1 MVIFMG
7 ILNSSWLIKMLEKS
21 SPSPQMRML
30 NLFDI
35 LDDWLEAPNLVAPNM
50 IWPEIREQ
58 FSSLQKPAI
67 TPLLQDFLT
76 RQAAKAG
83 AAMPEMLAN
92 QLYFMVLAAV
102 QEKLQ
107 GLSNSES
114 KHASLS
120 HAKSAAKALI
130 QAQTKKEFRI
140 TKSTVY
146 ATAASFFGALLVA
159 GSAFYFAAQKS
170 YSPTVSQ
177 TSLFKED
184 SQAVSAGALLSAN
197 PNDTAALFAQ
207 IEQMRKGNCQLI
219 EALQLPDSYK
229 KVYFENIVLG
239 QISTD
244 IKDQQLVRQLLDK
257 VRCNYSPMLMV
268 NSK

>member
-1 MVIFMG
+1 MVIFMD

-35 LDDWLEAPNLVAPNM
+35 LDDWLEAPNLVAPNI

-107 GLSNSES
+107 ANN
-114 KHASLS
+114 HAGFG

>member
-1 MVIFMG
+1 MD
-7 ILNSSWLIKMLEKS
+7 ILNSNWLIKMLEKS
-21 SPSPQMRML
+21 SQSPQMRML

-35 LDDWLEAPNLVAPNM
+35 LEDWLDAPNVLT
-50 IWPEIREQ
+50 PEMRKQ
-58 FSSLQKPAI
+58 LAHSQKPI
-67 TPLLQDFLT
+67 QVPLLQDFLT

-92 QLYFMVLAAV
+92 QLYFMVLAAT

-107 GLSNSES
+107 ASN
-114 KHASLS
+114 HAGFG

-130 QAQTKKEFRI
+130 LAQTKKEFHI
-140 TKSTVY
+140 AKSTVY
-146 ATAASFFGALLVA
+146 ATAASFFGVLLVA
-159 GSAFYFAAQKS
+159 GSVFLFYANQSK
-170 YSPTVSQ
+170 SPTIAQAGMSNADVINNDLQ
-177 TSLFKED
+177 TASTG
-184 SQAVSAGALLSAN
+184 AGLTAN
-197 PNDTAALFAQ
+197 PSDTAALFAQ

-219 EALQLPDSYK
+219 EAIQLPDSYK

-244 IKDQQLVRQLLDK
+244 VKDQQLVRELLDK

>member
-1 MVIFMG
+1 ME

-21 SPSPQMRML
+21 SKSPQARML

-35 LDDWLEAPNLVAPNM
+35 LDDWLDAPNVVAPSVDS
-50 IWPEIREQ
+50 PELRAKLAEMPKLNQ
-58 FSSLQKPAI
+58 

-76 RQAAKAG
+76 LEAAKAG

-92 QLYFMVLAAV
+92 QLYFMIVAAT

-107 GLSNSES
+107 ANN
-114 KHASLS
+114 HAGFS
-120 HAKSAAKALI
+120 HAKNAAKALI
-130 QAQTKKEFRI
+130 LAQTKKEFRI
-140 TKSTVY
+140 AKSSVY
-146 ATAASFFGALLVA
+146 AIAASFFGALLVA
-159 GSAFYFAAQKS
+159 GSVFFFAAQKNT
-170 YSPTVSQ
+170 SPMFSQSEVAQ
-177 TSLFKED
+177 TSQFNADL
-184 SQAVSAGALLSAN
+184 QPVSTAGLTAN

-219 EALQLPDSYK
+219 EAIQLPDSYK

-244 IKDQQLVRQLLDK
+244 IKEQQLVRELLEK